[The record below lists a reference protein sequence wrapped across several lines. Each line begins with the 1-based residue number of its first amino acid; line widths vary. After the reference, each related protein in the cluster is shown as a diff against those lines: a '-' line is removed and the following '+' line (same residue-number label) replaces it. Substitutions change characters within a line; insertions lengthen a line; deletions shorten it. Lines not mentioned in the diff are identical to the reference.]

1 MHQTFTITEI
11 RTENYRTKTF
21 IFDRSLP
28 GAQPGQYV
36 MAWLPDV
43 GEKPFSIAGNAPLA
57 LMVVAVGPFSE
68 ALHRL
73 RVGERVWVRGP
84 LGQGFVLHGAHHL
97 LVGGGYGVAPLL
109 FLARTAL
116 AAGHSVE
123 VCIGARTA
131 EDVLLAEA
139 FMSTDS
145 TDFNGLR
152 EEKKSDT
159 VALTTRTSTDSTD
172 FNGLREE
179 KKSDTVVLTTRSST
193 DSTDFNGLREKKSVS
208 SVQSVD
214 KLLITTEDG
223 TLGEQGLVTRAVEAA
238 IAARRPDCVY
248 ACGPAP
254 MLTALARLCQ
264 AHSLPHQ
271 FSWEA
276 HLRCGLGICGSC
288 ELDATTRQAA
298 NIPTGWLVCKDGPVR
313 IMIHDS

>member
-1 MHQTFTITEI
+1 MHQTFTIAEI
-11 RTENYRTKTF
+11 HTENYRTKTF
-21 IFDRSLP
+21 IFDKPLP
-28 GAQPGQYV
+28 DAQPGQYV

-43 GEKPFSIAGNAPLA
+43 GEKPFSIAGGDPLA

-73 RVGERVWVRGP
+73 NVGDRVWVRGP
-84 LGQGFVLHGAHHL
+84 LGQGFVLQGQHHL

-109 FLARTAL
+109 FLARTIV
-116 AAGHSVE
+116 AAGHTVD

-139 FMSTDS
+139 F
-145 TDFNGLR
+145 
-152 EEKKSDT
+152 
-159 VALTTRTSTDSTD
+159 TSTDSTD
-172 FNGLREE
+172 Q
-179 KKSDTVVLTTRSST
+179 T
-193 DSTDFNGLREKKSVS
+193 DNPLK

-214 KLLITTEDG
+214 KLHITTEDG
-223 TLGEQGLVTRAVEAA
+223 TLGERGLVTQAVEAA

-248 ACGPAP
+248 ACGPVP

-264 AHSLPHQ
+264 AHGLLHQ

-288 ELDATTRQAA
+288 ELDAATRQAA
-298 NIPTGWLVCKDGPVR
+298 NIPAGWLVCKDGPVR
-313 IMIHDS
+313 IMNQES

>member
-11 RTENYRTKTF
+11 RTENYRTKTL
-21 IFDRSLP
+21 IFDKPLP

-43 GEKPFSIAGNAPLA
+43 GEKPFSIAGGDPLA

-73 RVGERVWVRGP
+73 RVGDRVWVRGP
-84 LGQGFVLHGAHHL
+84 LGQGFALHGQHHL

-109 FLARTAL
+109 FLARTSL
-116 AAGHSVE
+116 AAGHTVD

-131 EDVLLAEA
+131 GDVLLAEA
-139 FMSTDS
+139 FEKEAVSDQRSAVSHSVVVRVTTDDGS
-145 TDFNGLR
+145 MG
-152 EEKKSDT
+152 EK
-159 VALTTRTSTDSTD
+159 
-172 FNGLREE
+172 
-179 KKSDTVVLTTRSST
+179 
-193 DSTDFNGLREKKSVS
+193 
-208 SVQSVD
+208 
-214 KLLITTEDG
+214 
-223 TLGEQGLVTRAVEAA
+223 GLVTQAVETT
-238 IAARRPDCVY
+238 IAAHRPDCVY
-248 ACGPAP
+248 ACGPVP

-264 AHSLPHQ
+264 RHGLPHQ

-298 NIPTGWLVCKDGPVR
+298 NIPAGWLVCKDGPVR
-313 IMIHDS
+313 IMNHDS

>member
-84 LGQGFVLHGAHHL
+84 LGQGFALHGAHHL

-159 VALTTRTSTDSTD
+159 VALTTRT
-172 FNGLREE
+172 
-179 KKSDTVVLTTRSST
+179 ST

-288 ELDATTRQAA
+288 ELDTQTRQAA
-298 NIPTGWLVCKDGPVR
+298 NMPAGWLVCKDGPVR

>member
-1 MHQTFTITEI
+1 MHQTFTITAI

-21 IFDRSLP
+21 YFDQSLP

-43 GEKPFSIAGNAPLA
+43 GEKPFSIAANNPLA

-73 RVGERVWVRGP
+73 DVGDRLWVRGP
-84 LGQGFVLHGAHHL
+84 LGQGFALHGQHHL

-131 EDVLLAEA
+131 EDVLLAGD
-139 FMSTDS
+139 FMA

-152 EEKKSDT
+152 E
-159 VALTTRTSTDSTD
+159 R
-172 FNGLREE
+172 
-179 KKSDTVVLTTRSST
+179 
-193 DSTDFNGLREKKSVS
+193 KSVS

-214 KLLITTEDG
+214 RLSLTTEDG
-223 TLGEQGLVTRAVEAA
+223 TLGEKGLVTQAVEAA

-248 ACGPAP
+248 ACGPLP
-254 MLTALARLCQ
+254 MLTALARLCRG
-264 AHSLPHQ
+264 HNLPHQ
-271 FSWEA
+271 LSWEA

-288 ELDATTRQAA
+288 ELDAQTRQAA
-298 NIPTGWLVCKDGPVR
+298 NMPAGWLVCRDGPVYVKVEGLR
-313 IMIHDS
+313 LKVGR

>member
-21 IFDRSLP
+21 IFDKSLP
-28 GAQPGQYV
+28 EALPGQYV

-43 GEKPFSIAGNAPLA
+43 GEKPFSIAGADPLA
-57 LMVVAVGPFSE
+57 LMVVAVGLFSE

-73 RVGERVWVRGP
+73 HVGDRVWVRGP
-84 LGQGFVLHGAHHL
+84 LGQGFTLHGRHHL

-116 AAGHSVE
+116 AAGHTVE
-123 VCIGARTA
+123 VCIGARTS

-145 TDFNGLR
+145 TDFNGLGER
-152 EEKKSDT
+152 
-159 VALTTRTSTDSTD
+159 
-172 FNGLREE
+172 
-179 KKSDTVVLTTRSST
+179 
-193 DSTDFNGLREKKSVS
+193 KSVP
-208 SVQSVD
+208 SVPSVD
-214 KLLITTEDG
+214 RLLITTEDG
-223 TLGEQGLVTRAVEAA
+223 TLGERGLVTQVVETA
-238 IAARRPDCVY
+238 IAARHPDCVY
-248 ACGPAP
+248 ACGPVP

-264 AHSLPHQ
+264 AHGLPHQ

-288 ELDATTRQAA
+288 ELDTQTRQAA
-298 NIPTGWLVCKDGPVR
+298 NIPAGWLVCKDGPVQ
-313 IMIHDS
+313 IVTG